1 VKDSM
6 PTGKDKPTLLIITG
20 PQGSGN
26 HLFSKIFSLHK
37 EVLGWSALYDHE
49 WVGHDQEIFQP
60 YWNNPKTLSDFDW
73 SQSKYYV
80 TSISCPYVLN
90 KKFAIPKYHAFIN
103 QAKKYADVQVAII
116 GRDKNILKHQQIRV
130 RRGEHTTPVA
140 LQHLSLLPDAF
151 YLSQELFFLYGK
163 NYLKNICKLINF
175 PIDYNNVYITKL
187 FKNEANKKY
196 IKKIKKGP
204 FDDIQMKINY

>member
-1 VKDSM
+1 M

>member
-1 VKDSM
+1 M

-187 FKNEANKKY
+187 SKNEANEKY
-196 IKKIKKGP
+196 IQQIKKGP
-204 FDDIQMKINY
+204 FDDIQLKINY